1 MSPFVHMVP
10 VLRSRLRPFVLF
22 CLVGTVG
29 TDRARAQS
37 NSPGLDTTTVQTGW
51 AVQGI
56 TEYDRSAVYED
67 ALLHQWTQGS
77 LKAPAPGSAVGAS
90 TPGT

>member
-1 MSPFVHMVP
+1 MSPIVHMAP
-10 VLRSRLRPFVLF
+10 VLRSRLRPFLLF
-22 CLVGTVG
+22 CLMGTVG

-37 NSPGLDTTTVQTGW
+37 GLPRLDTTAVQTGW

-67 ALLHQWTQGS
+67 VLLHQWTQGS